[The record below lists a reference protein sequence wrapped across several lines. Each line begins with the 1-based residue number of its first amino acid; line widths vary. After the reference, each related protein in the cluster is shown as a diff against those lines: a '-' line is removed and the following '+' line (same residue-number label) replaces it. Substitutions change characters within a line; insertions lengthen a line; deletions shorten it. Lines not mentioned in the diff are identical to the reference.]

1 MRSEDAQVVGEDLD
15 ESLALAAGMGASAQ
29 AAAEPAFDARM
40 DTFALPT
47 LPVFAPMEA
56 ALHLPAVTRLGPFAP
71 WRRGLSAMTVL
82 RHPCRRLP
90 PLLRQTPATP
100 KDLAHWES
108 ELVISPFVS
117 PKTVFDGLLDH
128 TLVLKFIAQKSG
140 GGNPYSDL

>member
-1 MRSEDAQVVGEDLD
+1 MGEDLD

-71 WRRGLSAMTVL
+71 MAAGVECNDRAA
-82 RHPCRRLP
+82 P
-90 PLLRQTPATP
+90 PLPAIATAPPANASYTKGFGTLGVRVGDFALRQPE
-100 KDLAHWES
+100 DR
-108 ELVISPFVS
+108 V
-117 PKTVFDGLLDH
+117 
-128 TLVLKFIAQKSG
+128 
-140 GGNPYSDL
+140 